1 MNEVDLTELNR
12 LEEMLQEAGVP
23 YRRIDDIG
31 EAILGIGYRVGEFH
45 QIKVPSEGW
54 DVICHHG
61 SYGVEQG
68 LLEAMGH
75 KITGNNDVLGYLT
88 AQDVMDRRGGK
99 NADSGSEG

>member
-1 MNEVDLTELNR
+1 MDKVDLTELNK
-12 LEEMLQEAGVP
+12 LETMLQQEGVRYQRTDDEGEMIP
-23 YRRIDDIG
+23 GIEYR
-31 EAILGIGYRVGEFH
+31 LGEFH

-75 KITGNNDVLGYLT
+75 RITGNNNVVGYLT
-88 AQDVMDRRGGK
+88 AQDVMDMRGGGT
-99 NADSGSEG
+99 AAR